1 MRLSVDQVL
10 RVLAKRYGVAVDDPM
25 KGRRGKDNGPRK
37 IGMYLA
43 KELCEMKLTKI
54 AGQFGA
60 GAMAWWVGPVT
71 ESRQGCGADAKFRE
85 RLSSIRE
92 FVNKRPHYTF
102 LRSSRICTPNSTP

>member
-10 RVLAKRYGVAVDDPM
+10 RVLAKRYGVAVDDLI

-60 GAMAWWVGPVT
+60 GGYGMVGWACHGVAA
-71 ESRQGCGADAKFRE
+71 RMRGGRKVQGAGE
-85 RLSSIRE
+85 Q
-92 FVNKRPHYTF
+92 H
-102 LRSSRICTPNSTP
+102 SRICQQKI